1 MLSMKDT
8 IRHKNLHMQ
17 LNDRNRF
24 YNDLSRSTMQ
34 DQRKLT
40 WEKIADLEKHFRNLK
55 ERITEDR
62 KSGNI
67 SLDSMETVLTL
78 SALSMVLGEI
88 GWRQVEDN

>member
-1 MLSMKDT
+1 
-8 IRHKNLHMQ
+8 
-17 LNDRNRF
+17 
-24 YNDLSRSTMQ
+24 MQ